1 MAHVRVPRVNVTFFR
16 YFDTKINLACKGCWS
31 KRPIRM
37 GDVFLSVEVSHSKFA
52 RKQDSP

>member
-31 KRPIRM
+31 KRPIRI

-52 RKQDSP
+52 RKQDSL